1 MAIIDNKAMF
11 IRRHSSNNKIT
22 FAPSQRLSIQNL
34 MTDFGVITQYN
45 IDADIHEWKLI
56 PRHRILNDAP
66 KYQRIDTATKSWRQ
80 SVISSI
86 LNDIPFPSFYFRRIK
101 SGTYK
106 LEIVDGGHRLRTIMM
121 FILDEFPMPNNYGKV
136 EVDGDYLD
144 ISGLFFSQLP
154 EVVQQ
159 KFIRS
164 NFTVETFESNNH
176 VAARMFQLINDGN
189 PMSAQEYRASIETD
203 LADLIRGLAST
214 AATSAG
220 QDVPDQHKL
229 FQYSDD
235 ELLIGFKYK
244 DLDWDASLAQMA
256 LFSSEDKLDKMD
268 GKALDNF
275 YLNLLYHTETPEF
288 LELSQRLTENLDDL
302 FEILLHIPDFKP
314 KKNYLVNLYMF
325 VDTLKTSGYQIT
337 NVDVLAK
344 RYLSDE
350 EKRSTSVPL
359 VTQDTGVQIGKHST
373 YAELTS
379 REGGKKIQDR
389 LTYIMS
395 AFENEVDKTKYGV
408 ERV

>member
-1 MAIIDNKAMF
+1 MAIIDKKSMF
-11 IRRHSSNNKIT
+11 IRRHSNKNKIT

-34 MTDFGVITQYN
+34 MTDFGVLTDYN
-45 IDADIHEWKLI
+45 IDAGIHEWKLI
-56 PRHRILNDAP
+56 LKHRILNDAP
-66 KYQRIDTATKSWRQ
+66 KYQRIDTATTSWRQ

-86 LNDIPFPSFYFRRIK
+86 LNDIPFPSFYFRRIHN
-101 SGTYK
+101 GNFK

-121 FILDEFPMPNNYGKV
+121 FILDKFSMPNNYGKI
-136 EVDGDYLD
+136 EIDGSYED

-154 EVVQQ
+154 TVVQQ

-189 PMSAQEYRASIETD
+189 PMSPQEYRASIETD

-220 QDVPDQHKL
+220 QDVPNQHKL
-229 FQYSDD
+229 FQLNDG
-235 ELLIGFKYK
+235 EPLIGFKYK

-256 LFSSEDKLDKMD
+256 LFSSEDSLDKMD

-275 YLNLLYHTETPEF
+275 YLDLLYHTKTPEF
-288 LELSQRLTENLDDL
+288 NELSERLTSNLDDL
-302 FEILLHIPDFKP
+302 WTLLTWTPDFKP
-314 KKNYLVNLYMF
+314 KKNYLVNVYMF
-325 VDTLKTSGYQIT
+325 VDTLKKNGYQI
-337 NVDVLAK
+337 VDFNKLAK
-344 RYLSDE
+344 RYLIDE

-359 VTQDTGVQIGKHST
+359 KTPEGIQVGNHST

-379 REGGKKIQDR
+379 REGGKNIQKR

-395 AFENEVDKTKYGV
+395 AFENEVDKTEYGV